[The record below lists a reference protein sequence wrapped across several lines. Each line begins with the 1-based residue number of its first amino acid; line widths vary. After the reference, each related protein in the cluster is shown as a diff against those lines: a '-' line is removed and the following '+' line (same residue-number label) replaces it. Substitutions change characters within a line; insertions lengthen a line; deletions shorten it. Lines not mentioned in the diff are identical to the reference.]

1 MANKKTWPFKP
12 LLGSQEAINNHPIKK
27 GQFLIRKDGGAVYF
41 DQDDETRIL
50 VADIGG
56 GGGGGGDKSRYTIE
70 KFTDNETGVVTFKL
84 KQTLNDGTATYV
96 GDVISLD
103 GDGILV
109 EYGDSVMILNQVIAA
124 IEERL
129 DANYNFTTFTELD
142 IDTTGKTL
150 LQITQALAAK
160 NLPTNTIVT
169 GQIYTQ
175 ALPFVGANA
184 EAEVMINRPAYW
196 WTCTSLTNAPYSWNA
211 IADSSKII
219 MDWTPTYN
227 KAASGIS
234 YDGTA
239 SGSSADD
246 VQEAIDDLYGLIGDV
261 NDALEEVL

>member
-50 VADIGG
+50 VADVGG

-70 KFTDNETGVVTFKL
+70 KFTDDVTGEVTFKL
-84 KQTLNDGTATYV
+84 KQTLNDGSATYV

-109 EYGDSVMILNQVIAA
+109 EYGNSVMILNQVIAA

-129 DANYNFTTFTELD
+129 DANYNFTTFTELE
-142 IDTTGKTL
+142 INTSGKTL

-184 EAEVMINRPAYW
+184 EAEVLINKPAYW
-196 WTCTSLTNAPYSWNA
+196 WTCTSLTNEPYSWNA
-211 IADSSKII
+211 IADSAKIV